1 MNYLA
6 HSYLAAGSDEFLLGS
21 FLGDFVGGKIKN
33 RYGKRIEQGIIFH
46 RKVDTYTDS
55 HVLTVDCRK
64 QFSSYRR
71 RYAGVIVDICYDH
84 FLSKYWSTYASVDL
98 GEFAGHVYTVIQSY
112 GDILPSRLQEVLPRM
127 QRQNWLLTYGTLNG
141 VKITLE
147 RISKRVSVNNPL
159 IGSIEEV
166 IENYDRLETNFLSFF
181 PDLIEFARSHCDS
194 VQCPSMLLPAE
205 GSKILRRSKQQP
217 F

>member
-33 RYGKRIEQGIIFH
+33 RYSKTIEQGIVFH
-46 RKVDTYTDS
+46 RKVDTYTDAHAS
-55 HVLTVDCRK
+55 TADCRK

-84 FLSKYWSTYASVDL
+84 FLSKYWTTYASVDL
-98 GEFAGHVYTVIQSY
+98 GEFASHVYTVIQTYSS
-112 GDILPSRLQEVLPRM
+112 ILPPRLQDVLPRM

-141 VKITLE
+141 VRITLE
-147 RISKRVSVNNPL
+147 RISKRVSDNNPL

-166 IENYDRLETNFLSFF
+166 IENYDRLEKNFLRFF
-181 PDLIEFARSHCDS
+181 PDLIEFARSYCDS

-205 GSKILRRSKQQP
+205 GSKMPPTR
-217 F
+217 

>member
-33 RYGKRIEQGIIFH
+33 RYSKTIEKGIIFH

-55 HVLTVDCRK
+55 HVSTADCRK

-84 FLSKYWSTYASVDL
+84 FLSKHWDTYASVDL
-98 GEFAGHVYTVIQSY
+98 GEFAGHVYAVLQSHSR
-112 GDILPSRLQEVLPRM
+112 ILPPRLQDVLPRM
-127 QRQNWLLTYGTLNG
+127 QRQNWLLTYATLKG

-147 RISKRVSVNNPL
+147 RISKRVSEDNPL
-159 IGSIEEV
+159 IDSIEEV
-166 IENYDRLETNFLSFF
+166 IANYDRLETNFLSFF
-181 PDLIEFARSHCDS
+181 PDLIEFARSYCTS
-194 VQCPSMLLPAE
+194 VQCPSMLLPRA
-205 GSKILRRSKQQP
+205 GASSTQ
-217 F
+217 

>member
-33 RYGKRIEQGIIFH
+33 RYSKTIEKGIIFH

-55 HVLTVDCRK
+55 HVSTADCRK

-84 FLSKYWSTYASVDL
+84 FLSKHWDTYASVDL
-98 GEFAGHVYTVIQSY
+98 GEFAGHVYSVLQSHSR
-112 GDILPSRLQEVLPRM
+112 ILPPRLQDVLPRM
-127 QRQNWLLTYGTLNG
+127 QRQNWLLTYATLKG

-147 RISKRVSVNNPL
+147 RISKRVSEDNPL
-159 IGSIEEV
+159 IDSIEEV
-166 IENYDRLETNFLSFF
+166 IANYDRLETNFLSFF
-181 PDLIEFARSHCDS
+181 PDLIEFARSYCTS
-194 VQCPSMLLPAE
+194 VQCPSMLLPRA
-205 GSKILRRSKQQP
+205 GASSTQ
-217 F
+217 